1 VPRREETG
9 PLPGERDEVTGALL
23 GAVAT
28 AATGAGSVSFIV
40 GEAGL
45 GKTSLVRLLQDQSP
59 IRVGLGEAVAAEAA
73 LPFGLVSQALG
84 GLEGFDELSVV
95 EGLASAE
102 MRAAFYYRTA
112 RWVEKTVA
120 DEPLLVL
127 VDDLHWADPDSLGL
141 LGSCVGGWRHGV

>member
-1 VPRREETG
+1 VAH
-9 PLPGERDEVTGALL
+9 LWERDEVTGALL

-45 GKTSLVRLLQDQSP
+45 GKTSLVRLLQ
-59 IRVGLGEAVAAEAA
+59 
-73 LPFGLVSQALG
+73 
-84 GLEGFDELSVV
+84 EGFDELSVV

>member
-1 VPRREETG
+1 
-9 PLPGERDEVTGALL
+9 
-23 GAVAT
+23 
-28 AATGAGSVSFIV
+28 
-40 GEAGL
+40 
-45 GKTSLVRLLQDQSP
+45 
-59 IRVGLGEAVAAEAA
+59 
-73 LPFGLVSQALG
+73 
-84 GLEGFDELSVV
+84 
-95 EGLASAE
+95 